1 MVVDMATIYDCSNQ
15 SELLTGMR
23 LARAAIGRG
32 DLIVMP
38 TDTVYGV
45 AADAFNSDA
54 VLRLLDAKNRTT
66 ASPPPVLVPGIPT
79 LDALAESVPDEVRAL
94 VKAFWP
100 GGLTVILPARD
111 SLKWNLGETD
121 GTVALRMPDDPI
133 ALEILSETGPLAVSS
148 ANLTGEPA
156 AMTAQDAERM
166 LGESVIV
173 YLDGGSVG
181 TRYPN
186 ASDGTGSTIVD
197 ATTLGRP
204 GGAIRI
210 VRHGVISDEA
220 INEVLDAMPKVSLA
234 RADLVAT
241 PPVGA
246 AGESDAA
253 PAAAKK
259 APTKKAP
266 AAKAAAA
273 KTPAKKA
280 PAKTPAK
287 MAPAK
292 SATAKASA
300 TKAPATKAPATKAP
314 ATKAP
319 ATKASATKAPATKA
333 SAAKAPA
340 KSAAVAKSAVAKAPA
355 ARVPAA
361 KAPAETSTAKASA
374 TRAPAKKA
382 PAAKAPAKK
391 ASATKT
397 ASSKVPGE
405 ATP

>member
-1 MVVDMATIYDCSNQ
+1 MATIYDCSDQ

-166 LGESVIV
+166 LGESVII
-173 YLDGGSVG
+173 YLDGGPVG

-204 GGAIRI
+204 SGAIRI

-241 PPVGA
+241 TPVEA
-246 AGESDAA
+246 VGESDAA
-253 PAAAKK
+253 SAA
-259 APTKKAP
+259 TKKA
-266 AAKAAAA
+266 
-273 KTPAKKA
+273 PAKKA
-280 PAKTPAK
+280 PAKKAPAKKAAAKKTPAETPAK

-292 SATAKASA
+292 SATAKAPAAKS
-300 TKAPATKAPATKAP
+300 PATKAPAK
-314 ATKAP
+314 
-319 ATKASATKAPATKA
+319 
-333 SAAKAPA
+333 
-340 KSAAVAKSAVAKAPA
+340 KAPA
-355 ARVPAA
+355 AKGATVKAPAAKAAAQSATVTKAPAA
-361 KAPAETSTAKASA
+361 KAPAAKTSTAKASA

-391 ASATKT
+391 APATKT